1 MHKFLKDPSKIRVLI
16 SGHLPPPMGGVATYY
31 QSLLS
36 SSLPNQ
42 IDLCF
47 VQTSSQKRALSA
59 TGRATISNLV
69 LALADCVRF
78 TIATFRHRPQIC
90 HVATYLGLSF
100 VKHSVCVMVARLIGG
115 RVLLHPH
122 CSLAAIYSNSPK
134 WWRWLFRQI
143 IRLTDG
149 IVALSSEWSQ
159 LCSIVPACPVY
170 YLPNAIDLTPY
181 RGIAQERMAEVEHN
195 GSLRVLYLGYVGR
208 AKGTFDLI
216 DAAREA
222 LSQGMDVSFDLVGDE
237 LTPGEYQQV
246 RDYIANPALNG
257 CVRLH
262 AAAYG
267 SEKIRFFC
275 KAHVFV
281 YPSYHEGMP
290 IAVIEAMACGL
301 PIVATRVGGLPDLV
315 MHGANGLLVDPAR
328 PDQLV
333 SALRKL
339 SNNNHCL
346 HSMQEKSYQF
356 AFERYDIEQH
366 VAQLM
371 NVYKE
376 ALSGR

>member
-1 MHKFLKDPSKIRVLI
+1 
-16 SGHLPPPMGGVATYY
+16 
-31 QSLLS
+31 
-36 SSLPNQ
+36 
-42 IDLCF
+42 
-47 VQTSSQKRALSA
+47 
-59 TGRATISNLV
+59 
-69 LALADCVRF
+69 
-78 TIATFRHRPQIC
+78 
-90 HVATYLGLSF
+90 
-100 VKHSVCVMVARLIGG
+100 
-115 RVLLHPH
+115 
-122 CSLAAIYSNSPK
+122 
-134 WWRWLFRQI
+134 
-143 IRLTDG
+143 
-149 IVALSSEWSQ
+149 
-159 LCSIVPACPVY
+159 
-170 YLPNAIDLTPY
+170 
-181 RGIAQERMAEVEHN
+181 
-195 GSLRVLYLGYVGR
+195 VGR

-346 HSMQEKSYQF
+346 HSMHEKSYQF